1 MIKKITALIL
11 CLALCIS
18 VCGVFAADD
27 DGVTVIETTL
37 DNAEEHSPGVKYDS
51 VNSVYYDDYVKAVK
65 YVNQEKTPAYIVYK
79 S

>member
-27 DGVTVIETTL
+27 DGSYG
-37 DNAEEHSPGVKYDS
+37 NRN
-51 VNSVYYDDYVKAVK
+51 NS
-65 YVNQEKTPAYIVYK
+65 
-79 S
+79 